1 MERSIEP
8 QDLALASLRRAIDET
23 IALGYVEVAR
33 DLEAVAMRFGGVP
46 GARYTV
52 QLCAT
57 TLLIGDQ
64 PAKLTGR
71 ELELCCA
78 LATFRNGASTEV
90 LAALIYPD
98 LEREIAVNRLKVTVH
113 RVRDRVGADFI
124 LSQSDGYRFGLGV
137 EIDLQKFEDIIRAA
151 GRRTTLSQEQRDSLA
166 TIILSV
172 RGRRNAP
179 VWRWEWWQPTE
190 GLMEVMALSCARMLA
205 DDALRRGEPGD
216 AIDLAQQI
224 TALDPCNEQAHEIA
238 ITAHLAAGQRS
249 EALAAFRHFEAVL
262 ARDLQ
267 VAPPAYLQK
276 LVLAI

>member
-1 MERSIEP
+1 MEYRIEP
-8 QDLALASLRRAIDET
+8 QDLVLATLRRAINET
-23 IALGYVEVAR
+23 IAIGYLEVAR
-33 DLEAVAMRFGGVP
+33 DLEAVATRLGGSP
-46 GARYTV
+46 AARYTV

-57 TLLIGDQ
+57 TLFIDDR
-64 PAKLTGR
+64 PAKLPGR
-71 ELELCCA
+71 ELEFCCA
-78 LATFRNGASTEV
+78 LATFRNGASTEA
-90 LAALIYPD
+90 LAGLIYPELD
-98 LEREIAVNRLKVTVH
+98 RETAANRLKVTVH

-124 LSQSDGYRFGLGV
+124 ISQADGYRFGLGV
-137 EIDLQKFEDIIRAA
+137 QIDLQQFEDLIRTAGRESTLSAQQRAA
-151 GRRTTLSQEQRDSLA
+151 LQE
-166 TIILSV
+166 IVLSV

-205 DDALRRGEPGD
+205 DDAFGRGVPGE

-249 EALAAFRHFEAVL
+249 EALAAFRHYEAVL

-267 VAPPAYLQK
+267 VAPPVHLQK